1 MTNGKGS
8 QERDLGPLV
17 TVGIP
22 VFNGEETL
30 SSCIDSLNMQTYTNL
45 EILIFDNCSEDN
57 TREISER
64 AQSADERIRYY
75 LSDKNLG
82 TVHSFSSLLGLAN
95 GKFFMWAA
103 ADDLRPPDYV
113 EQAFLHLQANPEASL
128 SAPVTEG
135 YVEGIDEPIYRVKVP
150 DFEQRKGYISRT
162 YMYLTNLPATAIY
175 GLFRTARAKETL
187 GWRRSIA
194 TDVAFLFEIALRGKI
209 VSNNEQVLVMN
220 RRKMWNTIEDDYRV
234 FFGNGDFPRFLPPFM
249 QLLSDRCKRVWK
261 IPESFTRRL
270 LVILLIFAC
279 EIRRIFFILVIKL
292 FKGISNRRLFAWLI
306 LKIHWRFIHKPNY
319 EILDEEVYK
328 KRIIMSKYI

>member
-30 SSCIDSLNMQTYTNL
+30 SSCIDSLMAQTYTKL
-45 EILIFDNCSEDN
+45 EILVFDNCSVDETKKIVDLAKNSDN
-57 TREISER
+57 RIKYFRSE
-64 AQSADERIRYY
+64 
-75 LSDKNLG
+75 KNLG
-82 TVHSFSSLLGLAN
+82 GVHSFNSLLNLAS
-95 GKFFMWAA
+95 GEFFMWAA
-103 ADDLRPPDYV
+103 ADDFRPPRYI
-113 EQAFLHLQANPEASL
+113 EQALLHLQATPEASL

-135 YVEGIDEPIYRVKVP
+135 YVEGFKDPIYRVSVP
-150 DFEQRKGYISRT
+150 DFTVRKDFIRRT
-162 YMYLTNLPATAIY
+162 YMHLTNFPTTAIY
-175 GLFRTARAKETL
+175 GLFRTEKAKETL
-187 GWRRSIA
+187 GLERSIA
-194 TDVAFLFEIALRGKI
+194 TDVAFLFEIALRGVV
-209 VSNNEQVLVMN
+209 VSNEEQVLVMN
-220 RRKMWNTIEDDYRV
+220 RRKKRNANSDDYRV
-234 FFGNGDFPRFLPPFM
+234 FFGDGDFPRFLPPFM

-279 EIRRIFFILVIKL
+279 ETRRIFFILVIKL
-292 FKGISNRRLFAWLI
+292 FKGISKRRLFSWLI